1 MCIFQ
6 RNPDIL
12 LYCLPWAWPGWI
24 GNGTRDPYTDIQTT
38 SSYILKWILGAKKYH
53 DLDIDY
59 VGVIVLLFLYPTL
72 VKHQSINQSI
82 NLKQSEDIEPSCRLS
97 LYCKY
102 CLQ

>member
-38 SSYILKWILGAKKYH
+38 ASYILKWILGAKKYH
-53 DLDIDY
+53 NLDIDY
-59 VGVIVLLFLYPTL
+59 VGVIVLLFLYPT
-72 VKHQSINQSI
+72 
-82 NLKQSEDIEPSCRLS
+82 LKQSEDIEPSCRLS